1 VLVYKYYKVKRDKCK
16 AIGEVSMS
24 APHDMQFKLDAVAYR
39 KDHSELGIKEC
50 AENLGIGRSTLSKW
64 TK

>member
-1 VLVYKYYKVKRDKCK
+1 MQSNR
-16 AIGEVSMS
+16 EVSMS